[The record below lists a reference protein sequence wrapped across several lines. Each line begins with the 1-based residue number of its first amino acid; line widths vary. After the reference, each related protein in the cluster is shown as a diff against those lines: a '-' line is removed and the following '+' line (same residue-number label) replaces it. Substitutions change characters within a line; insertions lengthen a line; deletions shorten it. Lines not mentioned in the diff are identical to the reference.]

1 MATQLEE
8 LKECV
13 EDGDSWVEALEQVD
27 IDQMILEGDVAV
39 AEKVKKV
46 LDLISEL
53 IEDAGVTFEVD

>member
-53 IEDAGVTFEVD
+53 HEDAGIE

>member
-27 IDQMILEGDVAV
+27 IDQMIQEGDVAV

-53 IEDAGVTFEVD
+53 HEDAGIE

>member
-27 IDQMILEGDVAV
+27 IEQMIQEGDVAV

-46 LDLISEL
+46 LDLIGEL
-53 IEDAGVTFEVD
+53 YEDAGIE

>member
-46 LDLISEL
+46 LDLIGEL
-53 IEDAGVTFEVD
+53 IEDAGIE

>member
-13 EDGDSWVEALEQVD
+13 EYGDSWVEALELVD
-27 IDQMILEGDVAV
+27 IEQMILEGDVAV

-46 LDLISEL
+46 LDLIGEL
-53 IEDAGVTFEVD
+53 SKDARIS